1 MAIAQPQVGSSEVN
15 TWREPLKINPFLS
28 ILAIGL
34 AAPAFAQQAAPPS
47 TADAPVAQAP
57 AAQSATA
64 KAGDQIYDTAGAVVG
79 TVESVSGSNFVISTG
94 TNKATLPMSA
104 LASGA
109 NGLTISMTKAQLN
122 DAIQQATG
130 KAH

>member
-1 MAIAQPQVGSSEVN
+1 MAIGQPQVGASEVN
-15 TWREPLKINPFLS
+15 NWREPLKITPFLS

-34 AAPAFAQQAAPPS
+34 AAPAFAQQAAAPS
-47 TADAPVAQAP
+47 TADAPTAQAP
-57 AAQSATA
+57 AAQAATA
-64 KAGDQIYDTAGAVVG
+64 KAGDQVYDTTGAVVG

-109 NGLTISMTKAQLN
+109 NGLTINMTKAQLN
-122 DAIQQATG
+122 SAIEQATG

>member
-1 MAIAQPQVGSSEVN
+1 MAFQQPQVGSSEVN
-15 TWREPLKINPFLS
+15 QWREPLKIIPFLS

-47 TADAPVAQAP
+47 TADAPAAQAP

-94 TNKATLPMSA
+94 TSKATLPMSS
-104 LASGA
+104 LANGT